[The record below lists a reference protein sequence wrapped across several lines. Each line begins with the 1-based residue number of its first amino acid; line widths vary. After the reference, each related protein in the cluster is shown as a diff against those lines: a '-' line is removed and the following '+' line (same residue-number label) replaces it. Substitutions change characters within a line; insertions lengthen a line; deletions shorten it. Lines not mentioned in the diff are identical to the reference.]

1 MTLPNAEPKLYAR
14 VEGGAIYTLDEND
27 RFLVIL
33 NQTALYDLLDQSDID
48 DIGEPAE
55 KVWSFDTSADRDQF
69 LAQRFK
75 SVRRDEHL

>member
-1 MTLPNAEPKLYAR
+1 MNSPNTEPKLYAR
-14 VEGGAIYTLDEND
+14 VEGGAIYTVDENGK
-27 RFLVIL
+27 FLVIL

-75 SVRRDEHL
+75 RVRRDEHL

>member
-1 MTLPNAEPKLYAR
+1 MTSPSVEPKLYAR
-14 VEGGAIYTLDEND
+14 VEGGAIYTLDENE

-55 KVWSFDTSADRDQF
+55 KAWSFATAAERDQF

-75 SVRRDEHL
+75 HVVRDEHR